1 MLLLIFIINDTFL
14 INRKILKNLKMPLII
29 EVTIAKDLLKFK
41 DNVRITSTIDKI
53 IMKQSKN
60 NHLSLK

>member
-29 EVTIAKDLLKFK
+29 EVTIAKDLLKFNYETVK
-41 DNVRITSTIDKI
+41 K
-53 IMKQSKN
+53 
-60 NHLSLK
+60 